1 MRSFTLSGI
10 WGRIVGKPYLTGLW
24 KGCPSSAKRTTSAL
38 SDKILP
44 KMLKT
49 YCSPI
54 EILLYMGIQ

>member
-1 MRSFTLSGI
+1 VVGNSYLGITSGLRVI
-10 WGRIVGKPYLTGLW
+10 RQADDSG
-24 KGCPSSAKRTTSAL
+24 L

-54 EILLYMGIQ
+54 EDLLYMGLQ